1 MLALYVQ
8 APIETKVCAIVD
20 IKHDVATWVKSGVTG
35 TATYLDHGVGDV
47 EYSNPVPRIVERLV
61 EHKTGKRIRIGCR

>member
-8 APIETKVCAIVD
+8 APTETTICAMT
-20 IKHDVATWVKSGVTG
+20 DVKYNVAVWTKNGNTGATHYSD
-35 TATYLDHGVGDV
+35 YGVGDV
-47 EYSNPVPRIVERLV
+47 QYDNPVPRLVEKLV